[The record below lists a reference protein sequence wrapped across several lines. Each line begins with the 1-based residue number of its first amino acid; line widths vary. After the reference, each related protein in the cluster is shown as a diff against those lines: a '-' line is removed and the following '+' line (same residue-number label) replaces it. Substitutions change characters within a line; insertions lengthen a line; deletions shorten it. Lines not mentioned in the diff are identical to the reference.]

1 MEHDNTQSAQS
12 EAAIERWLGK
22 QIKQMGGLYMKF
34 TSPGNIGVPDRII
47 ILPGGK
53 MLFVEL
59 KTSTGRLTTMQVFQ
73 INRLRALGCDARVVY
88 GMRGARQLKE
98 EFNGED

>member
-1 MEHDNTQSAQS
+1 MERDNTRSASS
-12 EAAIERWLGK
+12 EAAVERWLGK
-22 QIKQMGGLYMKF
+22 QIKQMGGLYLKF

-53 MLFVEL
+53 VLFVEL
-59 KTSTGRLTTMQVFQ
+59 KASNGRLTAMQVFQ
-73 INRLRALGCDARVVY
+73 INRLWAMGCNARVVY

-98 EFNGED
+98 ELNGEV